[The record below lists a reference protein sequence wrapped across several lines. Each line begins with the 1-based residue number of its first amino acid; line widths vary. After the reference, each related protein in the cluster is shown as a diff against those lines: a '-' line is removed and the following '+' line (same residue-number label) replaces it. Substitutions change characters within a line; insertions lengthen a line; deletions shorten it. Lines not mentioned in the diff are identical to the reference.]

1 MMIGT
6 CDFCGHP
13 RTPRVARLTADED
26 MRVCGAC
33 HEDPRLPTVA
43 DTPCG
48 HAGGHDEEIRNL
60 ISAHNVELP
69 SEAELIARARAELD
83 SL

>member
-13 RTPRVARLTADED
+13 RTPRIARLAADPD
-26 MRVCGAC
+26 QRVCAEC

-48 HAGGHDEEIRNL
+48 HAGGHEEV
-60 ISAHNVELP
+60 ISALLAAHDIRF
-69 SEAELIARARAELD
+69 SEAELIARARIALD